1 MINQKR
7 TESVAGM
14 IMLHIAGAI
23 SLAELAI
30 DDPTVDLAVLKAHLQ
45 VGAAESG
52 TVLEQAI
59 WETHKDMF
67 DEELNE
73 ALEEAVEEIE
83 GLVITPDPDVWTK
96 DS

>member
-30 DDPTVDLAVLKAHLQ
+30 DDPTVDLSVLRAHLQ

-67 DEELNE
+67 VIYVPIKKR
-73 ALEEAVEEIE
+73 ALHHTRR
-83 GLVITPDPDVWTK
+83 GRGNTHRFT
-96 DS
+96 